1 MAKVLVVIPTYNEAE
16 NIDAILDAVLSQ
28 GPEVDVL
35 VVDDNSPD
43 GTAERV
49 RARMERNPRI
59 HLLVRPGKQ
68 GLGTAYV
75 AGFRWA
81 LAHGYD
87 HIIQMDADFSHNPE
101 DIPRLLQMLR
111 THDVVIGSRYTD
123 GINVVNWPMKRLLL
137 SYFANIYA
145 RWVTGVPVRDL
156 TGGFKGWRREV
167 LEAIGLEE
175 IASDGY
181 AFQIEMNVKAYS
193 LGFSVVEIPIVFVER
208 RAGVSKMSR
217 RIIVEALWMV
227 WRLRFWRWF
236 RAPARRKALKKRNT
250 PV

>member
-16 NIDAILDAVLSQ
+16 NIHAILDAVLSQ
-28 GPEVDVL
+28 GPEVEVL
-35 VVDDNSPD
+35 VVDDSSPD
-43 GTAERV
+43 GTAEMV
-49 RARMERNPRI
+49 KERMKKDPRI
-59 HLLVRPGKQ
+59 HLLVRPGKM

-75 AGFRWA
+75 TGFRWA
-81 LAHGYD
+81 LEHGYD

-175 IASDGY
+175 IVSDGY

-217 RIIVEALWMV
+217 RIIWEALWMV

-236 RAPARRKALKKRNT
+236 RAPARRKALEKRKT
-250 PV
+250 PI

>member
-16 NIDAILDAVLSQ
+16 NIHAILDAVLSQ
-28 GPEVDVL
+28 GPEVEVL
-35 VVDDNSPD
+35 VVDDSSPD
-43 GTAERV
+43 GTAEMV
-49 RARMERNPRI
+49 KERMKKDPRI
-59 HLLVRPGKQ
+59 HLLVRPGKM

-75 AGFRWA
+75 TGFRWA
-81 LAHGYD
+81 LEHGYD
-87 HIIQMDADFSHNPE
+87 YVIQMDADFSHNPE

-175 IASDGY
+175 IVSDGY

-217 RIIVEALWMV
+217 RIIWEALWMV

-236 RAPARRKALKKRNT
+236 RAPARRKALEKKRT

>member
-16 NIDAILDAVLSQ
+16 NIHAILDAVLSQ
-28 GPEVDVL
+28 GPEVEVL
-35 VVDDNSPD
+35 VVDDSSPD
-43 GTAERV
+43 GTAEMV
-49 RARMERNPRI
+49 KERMKKDPRI
-59 HLLVRPGKQ
+59 HLLVRPGKM

-75 AGFRWA
+75 TGFRWA
-81 LAHGYD
+81 LEHGYD

-123 GINVVNWPMKRLLL
+123 GINVVNWPIKRLLL

-175 IASDGY
+175 IVSDGY

-217 RIIVEALWMV
+217 RIIWEALWMV

-236 RAPARRKALKKRNT
+236 RAPARRKALEKKKT

>member
-16 NIDAILDAVLSQ
+16 NINAILDAVLATH
-28 GPEVDVL
+28 PDVEVL

-43 GTAERV
+43 GTASLV
-49 RARMERNPRI
+49 RARMEKDSRV
-59 HLLVRPGKQ
+59 HLLERPGKM

-75 AGFRWA
+75 TGFRWA

-87 HIIQMDADFSHNPE
+87 YIIQMDADFSHNPE
-101 DIPRLLQMLR
+101 DIPRLLSLLQ
-111 THDVVIGSRYTD
+111 THDVVIGSRYTE

-167 LEAIGLEE
+167 LEAIGLDE
-175 IASDGY
+175 IVSDGY

-217 RIIVEALWMV
+217 KIIWEALFMV

-236 RAPARRKALKKRNT
+236 RAPARRKALTREKT
-250 PV
+250 AT

>member
-28 GPEVDVL
+28 GPEVEIL

-43 GTAERV
+43 GTAEKV
-49 RARMERNPRI
+49 RARMGKDSRI

-75 AGFRWA
+75 TGFRWA
-81 LAHGYD
+81 LEHGYD
-87 HIIQMDADFSHNPE
+87 LVIQMDADFSHNPE

-156 TGGFKGWRREV
+156 TGGFKGWRRKV

-175 IASDGY
+175 IVSDGY

-217 RIIVEALWMV
+217 RIILEALWMV

-236 RAPARRKALKKRNT
+236 RAPARRKALTKKNA
-250 PV
+250 PI

>member
-1 MAKVLVVIPTYNEAE
+1 
-16 NIDAILDAVLSQ
+16 LDAVLAQ
-28 GPEVDVL
+28 GPQVEVL

-43 GTAERV
+43 GTAEKV
-49 RARMERNPRI
+49 RTRMAKDPRI
-59 HLLVRPGKQ
+59 HLLVRPGKM

-75 AGFRWA
+75 TGFRWA
-81 LAHGYD
+81 LEQGYD
-87 HIIQMDADFSHNPE
+87 PIIQMDADFSHNPE
-101 DIPRLLQMLR
+101 DIPRMLQMLR

-137 SYFANIYA
+137 SYFANLYA

-175 IASDGY
+175 IVSDGY

-217 RIIVEALWMV
+217 RIIWEAFWMV

-236 RAPARRKALKKRNT
+236 RAPAQRKALKGKT